1 MLSSLTNIRIALA
14 VLCSMLY
21 LFPPIP
27 VSAQEAEGDLIQSM
41 YETSE
46 SYVEF
51 DPISDE
57 QFSEI
62 VSNNDESESEQESA
76 VVNDVNDSNVD
87 NVENVEEV
95 ENTDSTENTDEV
107 ENKGTEQ
114 IDNETETDQ
123 NDNEQKTETDSEQ
136 KENVSNEQENKN
148 EQEQEPTNGEQEETV
163 NIEQLYEVQVYILGI
178 LVFFVV
184 CFILRMIYKFFN
196 MFFPI

>member
-1 MLSSLTNIRIALA
+1 MWSSLTNVRIGLA
-14 VLCSMLY
+14 ILLSLFY
-21 LFPPIP
+21 LFPPVP
-27 VSAQEAEGDLIQSM
+27 VFAEADGDLIQSM
-41 YETSE
+41 YEASE

-76 VVNDVNDSNVD
+76 VVDDVNDNSLD
-87 NVENVEEV
+87 NIENVEEV

-107 ENKGTEQ
+107 ENKDTEQ
-114 IDNETETDQ
+114 ADNETETDQ

-136 KENVSNEQENKN
+136 KENVSNEQE
-148 EQEQEPTNGEQEETV
+148 QEPADGEQEETV

>member
-1 MLSSLTNIRIALA
+1 MTKLRIALA

-41 YETSE
+41 YDTSE

-87 NVENVEEV
+87 NIENMEEV
-95 ENTDSTENTDEV
+95 ENTDSTENTDGV

-148 EQEQEPTNGEQEETV
+148 EQEQEPANGEQEETV

>member
-1 MLSSLTNIRIALA
+1 MWSSLTNIRIALA

-41 YETSE
+41 YEASE

-62 VSNNDESESEQESA
+62 VSSNDEVSESESMDN
-76 VVNDVNDSNVD
+76 VVDDDNVD

-95 ENTDSTENTDEV
+95 ENTDSIENTDEE
-107 ENKGTEQ
+107 ENKDTEQ
-114 IDNETETDQ
+114 ADNETETDQ

-136 KENVSNEQENKN
+136 KENVSNEQEQDKN
-148 EQEQEPTNGEQEETV
+148 EQEQEPADGEQEETV

>member
-1 MLSSLTNIRIALA
+1 MWSSLTKLRIALA

-41 YETSE
+41 YDTSE

-87 NVENVEEV
+87 NIENMEEV
-95 ENTDSTENTDEV
+95 ENTDSTENTDGV

-148 EQEQEPTNGEQEETV
+148 EQEQEPANGEQEETV

>member
-1 MLSSLTNIRIALA
+1 MWSSLTNLRVALA

-27 VSAQEAEGDLIQSM
+27 VSAQEAEGDLTQSM
-41 YETSE
+41 YEASE

-87 NVENVEEV
+87 NIENMEEV
-95 ENTDSTENTDEV
+95 ENTDSTENTDGV

-114 IDNETETDQ
+114 IDDETETDQ

-148 EQEQEPTNGEQEETV
+148 EQEQEPANGEQEETV

>member
-1 MLSSLTNIRIALA
+1 MTNIRIALA

-27 VSAQEAEGDLIQSM
+27 VSAQEAEGDLTQSM
-41 YETSE
+41 YEASE

-95 ENTDSTENTDEV
+95 ENTDSTENADEV

-148 EQEQEPTNGEQEETV
+148 EQEQESSSSEQEETV

>member
-27 VSAQEAEGDLIQSM
+27 VSAQEAEGDLTQSM
-41 YETSE
+41 YEASE

-87 NVENVEEV
+87 NVESVEEV
-95 ENTDSTENTDEV
+95 ENTDSIENTDEE
-107 ENKGTEQ
+107 ENKDTEQ
-114 IDNETETDQ
+114 ADNETETDQ

-148 EQEQEPTNGEQEETV
+148 EQKQEPANGEQEETV
-163 NIEQLYEVQVYILGI
+163 KIEQLYEVQVYILGI

>member
-1 MLSSLTNIRIALA
+1 MTNLRVALA

-27 VSAQEAEGDLIQSM
+27 VSAQEAEGDLTQSM
-41 YETSE
+41 YEASE

-95 ENTDSTENTDEV
+95 ENTDSTENADEV

-123 NDNEQKTETDSEQ
+123 NDNEQKTETDSEE

-148 EQEQEPTNGEQEETV
+148 EQEQEPANGEQEETV

>member
-27 VSAQEAEGDLIQSM
+27 VSAQEAEGDLTQSM
-41 YETSE
+41 YEASE

-62 VSNNDESESEQESA
+62 VSNNDESESGQESA

-95 ENTDSTENTDEV
+95 ENTDSTENADEV

-148 EQEQEPTNGEQEETV
+148 EQEQEPANGEQEETV

>member
-27 VSAQEAEGDLIQSM
+27 VSAQEAEGDLTQSM
-41 YETSE
+41 YEASE

-95 ENTDSTENTDEV
+95 ENTDSTENADEV

-148 EQEQEPTNGEQEETV
+148 EQEQEPANGEQEETV

>member
-27 VSAQEAEGDLIQSM
+27 VSAQEAEGDLTQSM
-41 YETSE
+41 YEASE

-95 ENTDSTENTDEV
+95 ENTDSTENADEV

-148 EQEQEPTNGEQEETV
+148 EQEQESSSSEQEETV

>member
-1 MLSSLTNIRIALA
+1 MWSSLTNISIALA
-14 VLCSMLY
+14 VLLSLFY
-21 LFPPIP
+21 LFPPVP
-27 VSAQEAEGDLIQSM
+27 VFAETDGDLIQSM
-41 YETSE
+41 YEASE

-62 VSNNDESESEQESA
+62 VSNNDESESEQES
-76 VVNDVNDSNVD
+76 VLVDDTNNDNVD
-87 NVENVEEV
+87 NIENVEEV

-107 ENKGTEQ
+107 ENKDTEQ
-114 IDNETETDQ
+114 ADNETETDQ

-136 KENVSNEQENKN
+136 KENVSNEQEHDKN
-148 EQEQEPTNGEQEETV
+148 EQEQETADGEQEETV

>member
-27 VSAQEAEGDLIQSM
+27 VSAQETEGDLIQSM
-41 YETSE
+41 YEASE

-62 VSNNDESESEQESA
+62 VSSNDEVSESES
-76 VVNDVNDSNVD
+76 VDNVIDDNMD

-107 ENKGTEQ
+107 ENKDTEQ

-136 KENVSNEQENKN
+136 KENVSNEQEQDKN
-148 EQEQEPTNGEQEETV
+148 EQEQEPADGEQEETV

>member
-27 VSAQEAEGDLIQSM
+27 VSAQEAEGDLTQSM
-41 YETSE
+41 YEASE

-95 ENTDSTENTDEV
+95 ENTDSTENADEV

-148 EQEQEPTNGEQEETV
+148 EQEQESANGEQEETV